1 MKVCE
6 DPGHGGY
13 DPGACG
19 NGLQEK
25 DVTLAIALELRPLLI
40 FNGIEVVMTR
50 EGDYAPGNLEN
61 QLNTELNYR
70 STISNNFEA
79 DLLVSIHVNSG
90 GGTGEEILVSETG
103 GEGEVVANK
112 MLYYLQQ
119 VDGWQDRGVKTQNV
133 SVLGRKT
140 NAPAILTENGFIDSV
155 SDSAKLKDHTF
166 IHALAVA
173 HAKGICDYFG
183 ITYKEEGGNEVLK
196 HAVIYFTAKDF
207 SSALMV
213 ADKLGGCATFCRN
226 GSATI
231 HAEAMSAKH
240 LVVIGGPECK
250 DHANVKNCCGTGA
263 PETAILAAQYTQVL

>member
-1 MKVCE
+1 MPKVCE

-25 DVTLAIALELRPLLI
+25 DITLAIALELRPLLI

-61 QLNTELNYR
+61 QLNKELNYR
-70 STISNNFEA
+70 SIISNNFEA

-90 GGTGEEILVSETG
+90 GGTGEEILISGTG
-103 GEGEVVANK
+103 GDGEVAANK
-112 MLYYLQQ
+112 LLHYLQQ

-133 SVLGRKT
+133 SVLGKKT

-155 SDSAKLKDHTF
+155 SDSAKLKDPAF

-183 ITYKEEGGNEVLK
+183 ITYKEKVSDDVLDEAVLLNTKEDYWAGADVAAKNGNC
-196 HAVIYFTAKDF
+196 AVF
-207 SSALMV
+207 V
-213 ADKLGGCATFCRN
+213 RGADK
-226 GSATI
+226 SVPKD
-231 HAEAMSAKH
+231 AMSAKQ
-240 LVVIGGPECK
+240 LIVIGG
-250 DHANVKNCCGTGA
+250 ATTGH
-263 PETAILAAQYTQVL
+263 PNEVLLSGNTKYDTAAAVAKYLG